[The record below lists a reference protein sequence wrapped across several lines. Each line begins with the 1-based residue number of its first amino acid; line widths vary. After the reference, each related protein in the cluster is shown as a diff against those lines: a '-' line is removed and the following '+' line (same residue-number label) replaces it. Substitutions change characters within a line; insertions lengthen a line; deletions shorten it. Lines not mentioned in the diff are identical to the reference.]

1 MDRRIAWTHP
11 VPLILSGIAVVGFS
25 LRVDAIEVGS
35 GLEVAKPETVRVVIE
50 ELSEGATAFGITQE
64 GLEERVKVRLQL
76 KGLRPGENRTAV
88 LVLKIN
94 VGGPVFGVTA
104 GFYRN
109 VTYSISGGRST
120 RGPDLLGGTAAVWTR
135 EMFGTHGGQR
145 AWLYSAV
152 DEIVDLFLREYRV
165 ANKSRLV
172 VE

>member
-1 MDRRIAWTHP
+1 MLVIAIT
-11 VPLILSGIAVVGFS
+11 VPGWS
-25 LRVDAIEVGS
+25 LRAYAIEMGT
-35 GLEVAKPETVRVVIE
+35 GLEVAEPETVRVMIDD
-50 ELSEGATAFGITQE
+50 LSEAATEFGITKE

-76 KGLRPGENRTAV
+76 KGLNPGENKAGV

-109 VTYSISGGRST
+109 VTYSVGGGRGT

-152 DEIVDLFLREYRV
+152 DEIVDLFLREYRI

-172 VE
+172 AD